1 MAESKEK
8 IKEVTPPSGGY
19 AIYTTDELYETI
31 YYTNK
36 LVVDGSFVK
45 FIPFGCTSKTG
56 SSKID
61 NESWILPERV
71 IDRIVFKTID
81 RKTTEVNI

>member
-1 MAESKEK
+1 MAEIKDK
-8 IKEVTPPSGGY
+8 VKEVAPPSGGY
-19 AIYTTDELYETI
+19 SIYTTDELYETI

-56 SSKID
+56 SSKIE

-71 IDRIVFKTID
+71 IERIVFKTID
-81 RKTTEVNI
+81 RKATEVNI